1 MKNRNLPRALFAV
14 AALCSL
20 LAFGVGCSS
29 DSPSEP
35 SPTPAPPG
43 GGGPST
49 GFSVTVTAAPG
60 QLPLS
65 SDLPATVTVQVRRS
79 DNGQPPPNGTTVV
92 VTTSLGSLGGVGG
105 PSSAVLELVNG
116 AAAVPLFPGTVA
128 GSALIQASIAGSIG
142 QARVTFLEADTF
154 LISAVSPN
162 VGAPAGGETVTIL
175 GSGFED
181 PVRVTFGGINAQV
194 LSSSGGQI
202 RVITPPSPN
211 PANQVTTVD
220 VAVTINVNEEDQAT
234 DVLLGAFTFTPGGGS
249 GSQPAIFSL
258 SPTAGPNEGGTRVTI
273 VGDGFEA
280 PVQVLFGQ
288 GTVSSFQGQEAII
301 ESVTRDRITVISPAA
316 RGFGQDN
323 LNQVVDIL
331 VRNLGSGLAIVRDSA
346 FQYGNEV
353 LITGVTPDT
362 GVPSGGEVVT
372 VHGQGFEAPVTVH
385 FGGVQQ
391 TVLSVTGTE
400 IQVRTAGTAV
410 GSCANVTGT
419 VSVTNLNTGDSAN
432 GPAQFTYVVPRP
444 VITGVS
450 PNNGSQN
457 GGTNVT
463 ITGINFQSPVRVQF
477 GNQAGNVTSSTSTT
491 INVTTPAYSGTFPT
505 QQCQAGDLLGTR
517 QLPASVNVT
526 VINLLTGCTDTLPNG
541 FNFNPTD
548 TSCQVEVPPEDG
560 GGGGGGG

>member
-14 AALCSL
+14 AAVCSL

-29 DSPSEP
+29 KSPSEP
-35 SPTPAPPG
+35 SPVPAPPG

-65 SDLPATVTVQVRRS
+65 SDLPATVNVQVRRT
-79 DNGQPPPNGTTVV
+79 DNGQPPPNGTTIV
-92 VTTSLGSLGGVGG
+92 VTTSLGSLGSVGG
-105 PSSAVLELVNG
+105 PASAVLQLTNG
-116 AAAVPLFPGTVA
+116 AAAVSLFPGAVA
-128 GSALIQASIAGSIG
+128 GSALIQASIAGSFG

-162 VGAPAGGETVTIL
+162 VGAPAGGETVSVL

-234 DVLLGAFTFTPGGGS
+234 DVLAGAFTFTPGGGS

-258 SPTAGPNEGGTRVTI
+258 SPTSGPNEGGTRVTI

-288 GTVSSFQGQEAII
+288 GTVTSFQGQEAAI
-301 ESVTRDRITVISPAA
+301 ESITRNRITVISPAA

-331 VRNLGSGLAIVRDSA
+331 VRNLSSGLAIVRDSA

-353 LITGVTPDT
+353 LITSVGPGSGNAEGGDLVTIF
-362 GVPSGGEVVT
+362 
-372 VHGQGFEAPVTVH
+372 GQGFEAPVAVAI
-385 FGGVQQ
+385 GDLPQ
-391 TVLSVTGTE
+391 TVILVTGTE
-400 IQVRTAGTAV
+400 IVFRTTAPRV
-410 GSCANVTGT
+410 SDCEIDEPGFSGGSAE
-419 VSVTNLNTGDSAN
+419 VSVVNINTGDGATGPNFTFFITEPLITRITPTN
-432 GPAQFTYVVPRP
+432 GPQA
-444 VITGVS
+444 
-450 PNNGSQN
+450 

-463 ITGINFQSPVRVQF
+463 ITGLGFEAPVRVLF
-477 GNQAGNVTSSTSTT
+477 GSQNASVGATTSTS
-491 INVTTPAYSGTFPT
+491 ISVVTPAYTGAFST
-505 QQCQAGDLLGTR
+505 QQCQSGDQIGT
-517 QLPASVNVT
+517 QFVPASVDVE
-526 VINLLTGCTDTLPNG
+526 VINLLTGCSDTLPNG
-541 FNFNPTD
+541 YNYNP
-548 TSCQVEVPPEDG
+548 SNSGCQVEPPPAPP
-560 GGGGGGG
+560 